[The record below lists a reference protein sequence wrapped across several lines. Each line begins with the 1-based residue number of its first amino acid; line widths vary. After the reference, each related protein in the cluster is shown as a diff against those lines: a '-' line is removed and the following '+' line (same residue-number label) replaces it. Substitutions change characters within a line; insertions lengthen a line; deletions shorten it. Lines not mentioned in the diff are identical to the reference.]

1 MPYIYEIASSYLLLP
16 TTSVA
21 VMLVLMHFPRR
32 ARWRDPR
39 LINAQISAS
48 VNKPNHS
55 LLDTPWSSP
64 SSPGPAS
71 GPSSN
76 HAMTMPPLV
85 NPSPP
90 RRSLRTRPS
99 AFASTSTSTD
109 TIVVNGEV
117 LMNTNTSG
125 SSSRARPSISS
136 VSASVNTFAQ
146 WPSKRSSNEVKEQE
160 GEEELGTS
168 GTEEDEADEGR
179 LSGGEDEE
187 GQQGE
192 EGQVFSRLG
201 QFHGLSPMTKPLTK
215 YEEESDS
222 SVLDGRLKKKR
233 RVTER
238 RTLQNKT
245 AQKKYRDK
253 KKFLALRVRPLT
265 LSCLS
270 IKRGG
275 RCG

>member
-21 VMLVLMHFPRR
+21 VMFVLMHFPRR
-32 ARWRDPR
+32 AGWRDPR
-39 LINAQISAS
+39 LISAQISAS

-55 LLDTPWSSP
+55 LLDTPWSSS

-71 GPSSN
+71 RPSSN

-117 LMNTNTSG
+117 PMNTNTSG

-136 VSASVNTFAQ
+136 VSAAVNTFAQ
-146 WPSKRSSNEVKEQE
+146 RPSKRSSNEVKEQE

-201 QFHGLSPMTKPLTK
+201 QFHGSSGMTKPLTK

-238 RTLQNKT
+238 RTLQT
-245 AQKKYRDK
+245 RRPKKSTEIRRN
-253 KKFLALRVRPLT
+253 F
-265 LSCLS
+265 
-270 IKRGG
+270 
-275 RCG
+275 

>member
-1 MPYIYEIASSYLLLP
+1 
-16 TTSVA
+16 
-21 VMLVLMHFPRR
+21 
-32 ARWRDPR
+32 
-39 LINAQISAS
+39 
-48 VNKPNHS
+48 
-55 LLDTPWSSP
+55 
-64 SSPGPAS
+64 
-71 GPSSN
+71 
-76 HAMTMPPLV
+76 MTMPPLV

-253 KKFLALRVRPLT
+253 KKFLALRTLDFAVSMTRICSRGLEGKERKVFKQILKDYLADVSELDQNYLADFLT
-265 LSCLS
+265 KTGLHSKS
-270 IKRGG
+270 G
-275 RCG
+275 RAE

>member
-21 VMLVLMHFPRR
+21 VMLVSMHFPRR

-39 LINAQISAS
+39 LRNAQISAS

-55 LLDTPWSSP
+55 LLDTPWSS

-71 GPSSN
+71 RPSSN
-76 HAMTMPPLV
+76 HAMTMAPLV

-117 LMNTNTSG
+117 PLNTNTSG

-136 VSASVNTFAQ
+136 VSAAVNTFAQ
-146 WPSKRSSNEVKEQE
+146 RPSKRSSNEVKEQE

-168 GTEEDEADEGR
+168 GMEEDEADEGR

-201 QFHGLSPMTKPLTK
+201 QFHGSSGMTKPLTK